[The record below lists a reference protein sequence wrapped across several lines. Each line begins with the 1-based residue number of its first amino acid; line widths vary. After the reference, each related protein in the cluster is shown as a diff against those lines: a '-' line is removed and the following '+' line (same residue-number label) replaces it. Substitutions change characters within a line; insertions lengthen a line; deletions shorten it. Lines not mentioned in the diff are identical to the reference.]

1 MKSYP
6 KKITANFFWHGKDLS
21 IYEIACLKSFIKNG
35 FRVVVYSFKKI
46 NLPKKVISKN
56 ANTILKKSEITKF
69 IHGDKKGCLAAY
81 SDKFRILLQ
90 KKNLGWWFDLDIIC
104 LKNSKD
110 FINLEK
116 SKKIVIGY
124 ETKNK
129 VNTAVLK
136 INKFNI
142 AEEIFNKI
150 KKIGYKFQ
158 WGKIGPILLNDYI
171 SEKKLKNQIFAE
183 STFYPINYENIELL
197 FNPQKIKKASYL
209 TRKSFTIHLYNQIIS
224 RIGIPKNIL
233 PPKDSYLYNLITQI
247 CPEYKKKE
255 ALPEVTFLKLLN
267 KKNGF
272 KENFFD
278 LIPSFIRA
286 IKRI

>member
-1 MKSYP
+1 MKSSS
-6 KKITANFFWHGKDLS
+6 KKITANFFWHGKELS
-21 IYEIACLKSFIKNG
+21 IYETACLRSFIKND
-35 FRVVVYSFKKI
+35 FNVVVYSFKKM

-56 ANTILKKSEITKF
+56 ANIILKKSEIKKF
-69 IHGDKKGCLAAY
+69 IHGGKKGCLAAY

-90 KKNLGWWFDLDIIC
+90 RKNLGWWFDLDIIC
-104 LKNSKD
+104 LKHSKK
-110 FINLEK
+110 FLKLEK
-116 SKKIVIGY
+116 NKKLVIGY

-136 INKFNI
+136 INKSYI
-142 AEEIFNKI
+142 ADEILNKI
-150 KKIGYKFQ
+150 KKIGYKFS
-158 WGKIGPILLNDYI
+158 WGKIGPILLNDFI
-171 SEKKLKNQIFAE
+171 SEKKFEHEILSKNF
-183 STFYPINYENIELL
+183 FYPINYKNVELL
-197 FNPQKIKKASYL
+197 FNPKKVKKASHL
-209 TRKSFTIHLYNQIIS
+209 TKKSFTIHLYNQIIN

-233 PPKDSYLYNLITQI
+233 PPKNSYLYNEITGI

-255 ALPEVTFLKLLN
+255 ALPASTFQKLLN